1 LVLLFLS
8 SEVSRVPIFKTSHI
22 LEALM
27 IRGVRA
33 TTILFATAKQA
44 SGLVLTTGWP
54 WLGSPGKLGS
64 RDVFLTGSR
73 PRRFQVRVF
82 DARTRGKVVSC
93 DVELYDADR
102 GGAVLLKAKLTFAP
116 NGASTSVTLQGS
128 VLPGFAPTSS
138 MQTVLSLRVANEYAR
153 ALLEQIARDLE
164 TWVKAHPAAQAVSL
178 AGKPV

>member
-1 LVLLFLS
+1 
-8 SEVSRVPIFKTSHI
+8 
-22 LEALM
+22 M
-27 IRGVRA
+27 IQGVRA
-33 TTILFATAKQA
+33 MTVLFATAELA
-44 SGLVLTTGWP
+44 RSLVLTRGWP

-64 RDVFLTGSR
+64 RDVLLTGSR
-73 PRRFQVRVF
+73 PRRFHVRAF

-102 GGAVLLKAKLTFAP
+102 VGAALLKAQLTFGP
-116 NGASTSVTLQGS
+116 SGRNTSVVLKGS
-128 VLPGFAPTSS
+128 ALSSSAPTSS
-138 MQTVLSLRVANEYAR
+138 VQTVLSLRVANEYAR